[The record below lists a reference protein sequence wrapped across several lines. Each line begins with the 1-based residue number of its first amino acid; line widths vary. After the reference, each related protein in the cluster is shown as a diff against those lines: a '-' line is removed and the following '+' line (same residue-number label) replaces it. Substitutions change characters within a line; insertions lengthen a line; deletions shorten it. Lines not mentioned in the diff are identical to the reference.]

1 MIAGLQYWILIWYG
15 ILLLGVVGFA
25 AALFWGHRTQWKNLD
40 ELFRGLG
47 TILVSTGMLLL
58 LYRRLMVAG
67 QLLLA
72 MALACFVLAII
83 FGRRPEPPRP
93 AV

>member
-15 ILLLGVVGFA
+15 ILLLGLVGFA
-25 AALFWGHRTQWKNLD
+25 AALFWGQRTRWKNLD

-58 LYRRLMVAG
+58 LYRRLMTLG
-67 QLLLA
+67 QLLLVV
-72 MALACFVLAII
+72 ALACFVLAII
-83 FGRRPEPPRP
+83 FGRRPGPPRSSE
-93 AV
+93 